1 MHLLVLSAFRH
12 EGRRHRGHAEAGL
25 NAPFGAQC
33 FPTSMS
39 MASGLRRN
47 CWVSMHL
54 LVLSAFRRIK
64 AQHKKGLV
72 CLNAPFGAQ
81 CFPTM
86 FVPAGHTK
94 VSCLNAPF
102 GAQCFPTFFIEMFD
116 GPELSLNAPFGAQCF
131 PTKDALPSEVFV

>member
-1 MHLLVLSAFRH
+1 MHLLVLSAFRLKPIDP
-12 EGRRHRGHAEAGL
+12 RK
-25 NAPFGAQC
+25 PV
-33 FPTSMS
+33 P
-39 MASGLRRN
+39 
-47 CWVSMHL
+47 VSMHL